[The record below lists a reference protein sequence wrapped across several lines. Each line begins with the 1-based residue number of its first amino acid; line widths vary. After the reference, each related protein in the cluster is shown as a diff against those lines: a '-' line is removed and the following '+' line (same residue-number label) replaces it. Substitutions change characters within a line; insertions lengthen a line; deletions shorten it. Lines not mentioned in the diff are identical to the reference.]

1 MARTAETSPADFE
14 AVLVPLL
21 ERAYGMAYSLTHD
34 RADAEDLVQEAAL
47 LGYKA
52 FSQFQRGTNF
62 KAWFY
67 KILVNC
73 FYGQHRKR
81 KRQGETVDLDS
92 VPSLYLYG
100 RTAEAGLYDQT
111 DDPAGAL
118 LARLDAELVVQAL
131 EALPEEYRV
140 ACSLYFIQ
148 DFSYD
153 EIARTLD
160 VPLGT
165 VRSRIHRG
173 RRLLQQRLW
182 AVAEEQ
188 GIVKQ
193 LTKARPS

>member
-1 MARTAETSPADFE
+1 MARTTEASPAAFE
-14 AVLVPLL
+14 AMFRPLL
-21 ERAYGMAYSLTHD
+21 DRAYGMAYSLTHD

-47 LGYKA
+47 LA
-52 FSQFQRGTNF
+52 FKSFAQFQPGTNF
-62 KAWFY
+62 RAWFY
-67 KILVNC
+67 RILVNC
-73 FYGQHRKR
+73 FYGTHRKR
-81 KRQGETVDLDS
+81 KREGETVDIDS

-100 RTAEAGLYDQT
+100 RTSDAGLYDQT
-111 DDPAGAL
+111 DDPASIL
-118 LARLDAELVVQAL
+118 LARLDAEQVVTAL

-153 EIARTLD
+153 EIAQTLE

-173 RRLLQQRLW
+173 RKLLQQRLW
-182 AVAEEQ
+182 AIAEEQ

-193 LTKARPS
+193 LTAKPTT